1 MAAPTALTEHPT
13 VKDRPMRT
21 SRRIRRTI
29 VTAAALSLLAA
40 AASVVSATAEEIPE
54 PSYTVAVSSTQ
65 VSLGQTVQVT
75 VTASDIQDLYAYD
88 LTIEF
93 DPASFVYLPGSAE
106 SGTSG
111 VTVDDPST
119 AGVRVVHTKLG
130 TSPAASGDVVVL
142 ATVTLRA
149 KGTGVTAV
157 DVSSL
162 VSVAT
167 DKATTTV
174 ADVGSAG
181 VTVTTN

>member
-1 MAAPTALTEHPT
+1 MAAPTALIENPT
-13 VKDRPMRT
+13 AKDRPMRT

-54 PSYTVAVSSTQ
+54 PSYTVAVSSAQ
-65 VSLGQTVQVT
+65 VSLGQAVQVT

-93 DPASFVYLPGSAE
+93 DPASFVFMPGSAE

-111 VTVDDPST
+111 VTVDDPSP

-130 TSPAASGDVVVL
+130 TSPAASGDVVL
-142 ATVTLRA
+142 ATVSLRA
-149 KGTGVTAV
+149 KGTGVTTV